1 MEENYIPFG
10 PEWEKEMNNFSKKEL
25 TTLLKDKTMR
35 NKHNVIRW
43 GAEKGILMKATPM
56 SQAIKT
62 LSEVEELL
70 RAINS
75 GDLEETKDAY
85 GDILVTIILGAELS
99 GFDIEDCLQGAYDV
113 ISKRTGTMINGQFV
127 KDK

>member
-1 MEENYIPFG
+1 MKN
-10 PEWEKEMNNFSKKEL
+10 KE
-25 TTLLKDKTMR
+25 
-35 NKHNVIRW
+35 NVIQW
-43 GAEKGILMKATPM
+43 GAERGILMKATPM

-75 GDLEETKDAY
+75 GDKEETKDAY

-99 GFDIEDCLQGAYDV
+99 GFDIEDCLQAAYDV
-113 ISKRTGTMINGQFV
+113 ISKRTGSMINGQFV
-127 KDK
+127 KDN

>member
-1 MEENYIPFG
+1 MKNKEEV
-10 PEWEKEMNNFSKKEL
+10 L
-25 TTLLKDKTMR
+25 Q
-35 NKHNVIRW
+35 W
-43 GAEKGILMKATPM
+43 GADKGILSKATPM

-75 GDLEETKDAY
+75 NDIEEIKDAY

-99 GFDIEDCLQGAYDV
+99 GFDIEDCLQSAYNV
-113 ISKRTGTMINGQFV
+113 ISKRTGKMINGQFV
-127 KDK
+127 KD